1 MIIKPRGLSRVQARA
16 FDVVQKRARIN
27 IFRARGGWIFKHYFE
42 EQETFRDLAEYYDRD
57 GYRFVLKTLG
67 ERNKAMKILERR
79 GFEVALVE
87 SARGYTVK
95 LSRYSRYAF
104 LLKNSVAHFETPE
117 WRIFLMKDLAAV
129 EEALRQ
135 GAKLVEVDV
144 RF

>member
-1 MIIKPRGLSRVQARA
+1 MIIKLKGLSRVQARA
-16 FDVVQKRARIN
+16 FDVVQRKKRIN
-27 IFRARGGWIFKHYFE
+27 IFRAGGGWIFKHYFE
-42 EQETFRDLAEYYDRD
+42 EQETFRDLAEYYDRNA
-57 GYRFVLKTLG
+57 YRFVLKTLG
-67 ERNKAMKILERR
+67 ERNRAMKILERR
-79 GFEVALVE
+79 GFEVGLVE
-87 SARGYTVK
+87 SSRGYTVK

-135 GAKLVEVDV
+135 GASLVEVDV

>member
-1 MIIKPRGLSRVQARA
+1 MIFKNGIVVVQARA
-16 FDVVQKRARIN
+16 FDVVQRKKRIN
-27 IFRARGGWIFKHYFE
+27 MFKTRGGWIFKHYFE
-42 EQETFRDLAEYYDRD
+42 DQQTFRDLAEYYDKNS
-57 GYRFVLKTLG
+57 YCFILKTLG
-67 ERNKAMKILERR
+67 ERNWAMKILERR

-87 SARGYTVK
+87 NARGYAVK

-135 GAKLVEVDV
+135 GARLVEVEV

>member
-1 MIIKPRGLSRVQARA
+1 MQARA
-16 FDVVQKRARIN
+16 FDVVQRKKRIN

-87 SARGYTVK
+87 STRGYTVK

-117 WRIFLMKDLAAV
+117 WRIFLMKDQAAV

-135 GAKLVEVDV
+135 GASLVEVDV